1 MSDQLL
7 TLDATRLSNR
17 EIHPFLVSA
26 VAPRPI
32 AFASTIDADGN
43 KNLSPFSYF
52 NLFSSNPPILV
63 FSPVRSGRD
72 NTTKDTFNNVK
83 AVPEVCI
90 NVVNYPIVEQMSLS
104 STAYDKGVNEFEK
117 SGLSELPSET
127 IRPPRVK
134 EAPISFEC
142 TVDEVKELG
151 NEGGAGSLV
160 ICRILRVHIDRK
172 YLNEDGRLDSTKLD
186 LVGRM
191 GESWYCRASG
201 DALFEIPKPVRSKGI
216 GVDRLPESIRKSTV
230 LSANNL
236 GRLGNADELPGE
248 DIILES
254 RQDAE
259 VMGILE
265 NADDV
270 FNTLHLLA
278 KKELENGNA
287 DRALS
292 ILLIADRY
300 DD

>member
-248 DIILES
+248 DIIHET

-292 ILLIADRY
+292 ILLIADRH

>member
-160 ICRILRVHIDRK
+160 ICRILRMHIDRK
-172 YLNEDGRLDSTKLD
+172 YLNDDGRLDSTKLD

-248 DIILES
+248 DKILET

-292 ILLIADRY
+292 ILLIADRH

>member
-72 NTTKDTFNNVK
+72 NTTKDTYNNVK

-172 YLNEDGRLDSTKLD
+172 YLDEEGHLDSTKLD

-236 GRLGNADELPGE
+236 GRLGNADELPAE
-248 DIILES
+248 DKIHET
-254 RQDAE
+254 RQDTE
-259 VMGILE
+259 VKGILE
-265 NADDV
+265 NAEDV